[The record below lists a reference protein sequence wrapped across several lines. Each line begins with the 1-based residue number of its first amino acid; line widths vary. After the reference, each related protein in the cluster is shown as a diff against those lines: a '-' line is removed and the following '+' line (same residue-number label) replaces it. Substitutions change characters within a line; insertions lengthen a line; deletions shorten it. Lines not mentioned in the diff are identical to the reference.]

1 MTPEERGAL
10 LAKPLDAILAV
21 QRPSA
26 PPQLTPLWFYW
37 DGEVFYLST
46 TRDRAKYPNIKRNP
60 AVSLIVNDQAA
71 HTYVAAYGQAEIIE
85 GNKDEVM
92 ALTLPIIAKYA
103 PPGNVE
109 RMAAALLQ
117 QERVVIV
124 LHPRRIVTR

>member
-1 MTPEERGAL
+1 MTPEERDAL

-37 DGEVFYLST
+37 DGEAFYLST

-71 HTYVAAYGQAEIIE
+71 HTYVAAYGRAEIIE
-85 GNKDEVM
+85 ENKDGIV

-103 PPGNVE
+103 PPGNAE
-109 RMAAALLQ
+109 RMAASLLQ
-117 QERVVIV
+117 QDRVVIV
-124 LHPRRIVTR
+124 LRPKRIVTR